1 MSTQIPSRP
10 MVSEQRV
17 SPWASGLTVF
27 AAALMVV
34 TGIWQIFVGIAALVR
49 DAVYVATPQYI
60 YSFDLTAWGWV
71 HLILGVLVTVTG
83 FGVISGQT
91 WARVVG
97 ILLVGL
103 SLIANFMFLPHYPVW
118 SLIIIALDVA
128 VIWALATYRRDVV

>member
-10 MVSEQRV
+10 MASEQRV

-34 TGIWQIFVGIAALVR
+34 TGIWQIFAGIAALLRNV
-49 DAVYVATPQYI
+49 VYVGTPQYI
-60 YSFDLTAWGWV
+60 YEFDLTGWGWF
-71 HLILGVLVTVTG
+71 HLILGVLVAATG
-83 FGVISGQT
+83 FGVFTGQT

-103 SLIANFMFLPHYPVW
+103 SLIGNFLFIPYYPVW
-118 SLIIIALDVA
+118 SLAVIALDVV
-128 VIWALATYRRDVV
+128 VICALATYRREVV